1 MIQALNNSGFHLRK
15 WLSNNP
21 KIIDEYTQ
29 ETNEIIQIEKT
40 DSVKTLG
47 LQWEPKRDLF
57 KFKTATQQINKITK
71 RTILSQ
77 LAKIFDP
84 LGWLAPVTIV
94 GRCFMQKLWSTG
106 GSWDEQLNKELEE

>member
-1 MIQALNNSGFHLRK
+1 MDDLMTGGHTIQECKKLRGELIQALNKAGFHLRK

-29 ETNEIIQIEKT
+29 ETNEIIQIEET

-57 KFKTATQQINKITK
+57 KFKQQHNK
-71 RTILSQ
+71 
-77 LAKIFDP
+77 
-84 LGWLAPVTIV
+84 
-94 GRCFMQKLWSTG
+94 
-106 GSWDEQLNKELEE
+106 